1 LAVKSPAG
9 AANDTMNPEDPKSR
23 FGRMVEAARR
33 VVFLTGAGISTE
45 SSIPDFRSAGGLYS
59 DPGHAN
65 IFEIEAFLADPAPF
79 YRFAGSFLE
88 LLDRAAPNRG
98 HQAIARLQ
106 QTREVVVITQNVDG
120 LHERAGSRRVHGV
133 HGDFTRSVCLRCG
146 ASVPTAE
153 LRSVIASGRVPFHG
167 CGGLFK
173 PAVTFFGE
181 TLPRQAWE
189 KAAAALKAADL
200 LIIVG
205 SSLVVYP
212 AAGLPDLR
220 PRGCGLVIVNREPTP
235 RDGEADLVVRA
246 GAGATLEMFL

>member
-1 LAVKSPAG
+1 
-9 AANDTMNPEDPKSR
+9 MNPEDPKSR
-23 FGRMVEAARR
+23 LGRMVEAARR

-59 DPGHAN
+59 DPAQAN

-79 YRFAGSFLE
+79 YRFAGTFLE
-88 LLDRAAPNRG
+88 LLDRASPNRG
-98 HQAIARLQ
+98 HRAIARLQ
-106 QTREVVVITQNVDG
+106 NDREVEVVTQNVDG

-146 ASVPTAE
+146 VSVPTVG
-153 LRSVIASGRVPFHG
+153 LRPVIAAGEIPRHA
-167 CGGLFK
+167 CGGIFK

-181 TLPRQAWE
+181 TLPREAWE
-189 KAAAALKAADL
+189 NAAAALKAADL
-200 LIIVG
+200 LVIVG

-220 PRGCGLVIVNREPTP
+220 SRDCGLVIINRDPTP

-246 GAGATLEMFL
+246 GAGDTLEMFL